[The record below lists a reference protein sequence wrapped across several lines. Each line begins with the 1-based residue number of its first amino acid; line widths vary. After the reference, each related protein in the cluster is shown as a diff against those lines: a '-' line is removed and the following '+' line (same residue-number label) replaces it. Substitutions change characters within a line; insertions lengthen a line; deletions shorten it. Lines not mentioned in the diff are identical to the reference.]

1 VKLLINEDAAYTVI
15 DIVGPW
21 RAPQAVTDS
30 IAMALNAIPCFSR
43 PFIGPDDTASGHRD
57 RR

>member
-1 VKLLINEDAAYTVI
+1 LINEDAAYTVI